1 MDKAAG
7 VEAIDIKSLE
17 AKIKDLARR
26 FNTGEIKTTQEYL
39 RLAGD
44 MPAKIKKY
52 YADLNKDLNVGGEED
67 I

>member
-7 VEAIDIKSLE
+7 AEAIDIKSLE

-26 FNTGEIKTTQEYL
+26 FNAREIDKQEYL